1 MSIENTKVNNT
12 YSVTQRKYGV
22 KNLED
27 TEIMKIY
34 KEGIR
39 KWITG
44 NNDNKV
50 NRVRKQAKLNGRIVI
65 KCRQR
70 LLIRW
75 LDLKKEAEK

>member
-1 MSIENTKVNNT
+1 
-12 YSVTQRKYGV
+12 
-22 KNLED
+22 
-27 TEIMKIY
+27 MKIR
-34 KEGIR
+34 KEDIR

-50 NRVRKQAKLNGRIVI
+50 NRVRKQAKLSGRIAR